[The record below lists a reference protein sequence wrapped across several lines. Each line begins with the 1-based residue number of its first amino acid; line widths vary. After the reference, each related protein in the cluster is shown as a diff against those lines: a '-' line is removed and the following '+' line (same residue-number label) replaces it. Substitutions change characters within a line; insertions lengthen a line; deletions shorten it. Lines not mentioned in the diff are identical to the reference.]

1 MAEFSRAP
9 LPLNLSA
16 RDALIKTVV
25 DKSKVDFEAVRVYE
39 SAKTTE
45 LSNQLR
51 RVPLYSRLSLQ
62 AENADPAAIYDT
74 EIRPRLTNNIF
85 PINRDQAL
93 KDLQE
98 RLNVI
103 SREEAK
109 ATNDDAFS
117 YRSISDAHSSATA
130 PTVVMTRD
138 KLRTSTAGDN
148 DLTVLFRDFRNRYL
162 LAPAAKNVIVLAHYV
177 DLFRRE
183 NDLLKAKVQD
193 NQETI
198 AHLVFNARQQT
209 PGNASVLTIGH
220 GGKRSTKIPDPEA
233 FHNDK
238 TKDKVA
244 FDVFY
249 DSLLGKL
256 EANAD
261 HWDNDRGKF
270 QDHPDRIVTSEEL
283 LKHLHGEYHD
293 HTRAEKALEEYDRLT
308 MKDGYDFDRF
318 KNDFLPASLRT
329 PLAPQYIDK
338 TITFASFARIA
349 QEIAHAHK
357 AAAAAAKRTNPT
369 TTNNKASGGRPPTP
383 ANAGSQR
390 PTRRPGRTGHSLR
403 DLSLST
409 KDIEDRYTR
418 GLCFNCKEPGHIA
431 KDCPKPNMR
440 ASATSASAI
449 EQLKNERA
457 AKLAKL
463 MAFGTDAKPT
473 NEQEN

>member
-9 LPLNLSA
+9 LPLNLST

-74 EIRPRLTNNIF
+74 EIRPGLTNNIF

-109 ATNDDAFS
+109 ATNADAFS

-138 KLRTSTAGDN
+138 KLRTSTAGDK
-148 DLTVLFRDFRNRYL
+148 DLSVLFRDFRNGYL
-162 LAPAAKNVIVLAHYV
+162 LAPAAVMMIDEMASSTERLQKNIIVLAHYV

-198 AHLVFNARQQT
+198 AHLVSNARQQT

-220 GGKRSTKIPDPEA
+220 GGKRSTKIPDPEP

-249 DSLLGKL
+249 DSLL
-256 EANAD
+256 
-261 HWDNDRGKF
+261 
-270 QDHPDRIVTSEEL
+270 
-283 LKHLHGEYHD
+283 
-293 HTRAEKALEEYDRLT
+293 
-308 MKDGYDFDRF
+308 
-318 KNDFLPASLRT
+318 
-329 PLAPQYIDK
+329 
-338 TITFASFARIA
+338 
-349 QEIAHAHK
+349 
-357 AAAAAAKRTNPT
+357 
-369 TTNNKASGGRPPTP
+369 
-383 ANAGSQR
+383 
-390 PTRRPGRTGHSLR
+390 
-403 DLSLST
+403 
-409 KDIEDRYTR
+409 
-418 GLCFNCKEPGHIA
+418 
-431 KDCPKPNMR
+431 
-440 ASATSASAI
+440 
-449 EQLKNERA
+449 
-457 AKLAKL
+457 
-463 MAFGTDAKPT
+463 
-473 NEQEN
+473 